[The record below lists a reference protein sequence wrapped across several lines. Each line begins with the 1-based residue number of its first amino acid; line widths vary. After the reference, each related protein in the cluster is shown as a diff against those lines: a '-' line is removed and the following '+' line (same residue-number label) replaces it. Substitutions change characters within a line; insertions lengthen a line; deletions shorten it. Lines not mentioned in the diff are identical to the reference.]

1 MIRALA
7 LMAAAIFMGIG
18 TASFAEEKAVFAGG
32 CFWCVE
38 SDFEHVTGVIEARSG
53 YTGGTVE
60 NPTYK
65 QVTAGGTGH
74 FEAVEITYDP
84 NVIAYS
90 QLVDIFF
97 RSVDPTDA
105 DGQFCDRGESYRTAI
120 FANGEAELKVA
131 AEAKRQASIELG
143 AHVATIVQPAM
154 PFYLAEDYHQDYY
167 KKNSLKYNFYRFTCG
182 RNKRVEQLWGK
193 RAYQGIKDH

>member
-7 LMAAAIFMGIG
+7 LMATAIFMGIG

-53 YTGGTVE
+53 YIGGTVE

-120 FANGEAELKVA
+120 FANGDAELKVA